1 MITSQFKITGAK
13 GFHLT
18 FPNGWTASVQ
28 WGAGNYCDNYD
39 SSFTRVPANLES
51 TTAECAAW
59 GPAGKMV
66 DLLDQGDTV
75 LGHQDTAEVLAFL
88 NLVASQPSRSVDHVS

>member
-1 MITSQFKITGAK
+1 MTTSQFKITGAK

-39 SSFTRVPANLES
+39 ISFIHVPANLES

-59 GPAGKMV
+59 GPDKKMV

-75 LGHQDTAEVLAFL
+75 IGYQDTTEILAFL
-88 NLVASQPSRSVDHVS
+88 NLVASQSSKSSKS